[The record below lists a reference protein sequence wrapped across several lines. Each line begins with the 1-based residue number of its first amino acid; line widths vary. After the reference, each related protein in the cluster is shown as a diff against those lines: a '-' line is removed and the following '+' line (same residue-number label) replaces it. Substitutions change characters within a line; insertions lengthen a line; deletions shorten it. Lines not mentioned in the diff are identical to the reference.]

1 MRRRNAACEYRP
13 LALLDVCVCVCV
25 CVVCRSSFTMSALA
39 FLPSFFDVMFT
50 RQHDA
55 RREVQ

>member
-13 LALLDVCVCVCV
+13 LALLDECVSLCC
-25 CVVCRSSFTMSALA
+25 FW
-39 FLPSFFDVMFT
+39 FFFPSFRSRFFSPPELC
-50 RQHDA
+50 QHDA